1 MDWIPPCF
9 SVPQTLKEIIEEGDI
24 QSDVLHQIII
34 PKDNQIIG
42 KILKY

>member
-9 SVPQTLKEIIEEGDI
+9 GVPQILKEIIVKGDL
-24 QSDVLHQIII
+24 QPDVLHQINI

>member
-9 SVPQTLKEIIEEGDI
+9 GVPKNLVEIIEKGNF
-24 QSDVLHQIII
+24 QSDVLHQITI
-34 PKDNQIIG
+34 PKDNQFTG